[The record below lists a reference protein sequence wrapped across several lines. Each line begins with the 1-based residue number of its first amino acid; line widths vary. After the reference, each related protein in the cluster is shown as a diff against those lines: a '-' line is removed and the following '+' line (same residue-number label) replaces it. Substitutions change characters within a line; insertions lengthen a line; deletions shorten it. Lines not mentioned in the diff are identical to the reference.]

1 MKFELDLRF
10 VCPLSSHCP
19 DEHLRLHVGLIDYSI
34 RCIFLR
40 VQRMYSPFHCV
51 GMRCPQLCD
60 RGITHWHLDHPQQL
74 VYRVLKQLINLCNL
88 SSKFLEWPKCIVER
102 KLVTGFDFPFF
113 RVLDVS
119 TASAML
125 TLVPRIK
132 SSTASY

>member
-74 VYRVLKQLINLCNL
+74 VPSLRIPG
-88 SSKFLEWPKCIVER
+88 PKTANQP
-102 KLVTGFDFPFF
+102 LQPFF
-113 RVLDVS
+113 KIPGVAQMYCRKKTS
-119 TASAML
+119 NGF
-125 TLVPRIK
+125 
-132 SSTASY
+132 